1 MKEKKALLFL
11 RASDL
16 GENEEMN
23 DFSQDLTCSL
33 GAPSSSS
40 SSQNCLRRIS
50 GLSETHIIDVVLLSI
65 QGSNK
70 SIEKDDTI
78 LLKCCIYTYSTSSN
92 SYAKSACE

>member
-33 GAPSSSS
+33 GAPSSTS

-92 SYAKSACE
+92 SYAKSAHE

>member
-1 MKEKKALLFL
+1 MRRCNELFT
-11 RASDL
+11 
-16 GENEEMN
+16 EEML
-23 DFSQDLTCSL
+23 SWRVISII
-33 GAPSSSS
+33 PK
-40 SSQNCLRRIS
+40 RIS

-92 SYAKSACE
+92 SYAKSAHE